1 LWQNGSSDIGDWSR
15 QTKEDVPLLY
25 YLIAIAIIALDQWTK
40 QLVVKNMEIGESI
53 PLIADVF
60 HLTSHRNMG
69 AAFGILQ
76 NQRLLFIIITIAVV
90 VGIIYSLARIGKT
103 QPRVSLALSLV
114 LGGAVGNFIDRL
126 LTGQVVDFFDF
137 TLINFPIFNVADM
150 AITIGVAI
158 LLIDTLLEGR
168 KKAA

>member
-1 LWQNGSSDIGDWSR
+1 M
-15 QTKEDVPLLY
+15 LY
-25 YLIAIAIIALDQWTK
+25 YLIAVVIVALDQWSK
-40 QLVVKNMEIGESI
+40 HLVVKNMEIGESI

-76 NQRLLFIIITIAVV
+76 NQRWLFIIITIAVV
-90 VGIIYSLARIGKT
+90 IGIIYSLARIGKT
-103 QPRVSLALSLV
+103 QPRVSFALSLV
-114 LGGAVGNFIDRL
+114 LGGAIGNFIDRL

-137 TLINFPIFNVADM
+137 TLINFPIFNIADM
-150 AITIGVAI
+150 AITFGVAI
-158 LLIDTLLEGR
+158 MLIDTLLETR

>member
-1 LWQNGSSDIGDWSR
+1 M
-15 QTKEDVPLLY
+15 Y
-25 YLIAIAIIALDQWTK
+25 YLIAAVIIALDQWTK
-40 QLVVKNMEIGESI
+40 QLVVKHMERGESI
-53 PLIADVF
+53 PLFADVF

-76 NQRLLFIIITIAVV
+76 NQRWLFIVITLAVV
-90 VGIIYSLARIGKT
+90 IGIVYSLIRIGKK

-114 LGGAVGNFIDRL
+114 LGGAVGNFIDRAS
-126 LTGQVVDFFDF
+126 TGQVVDFLDF

-158 LLIDTLLEGR
+158 LLLDVLLEGR
-168 KKAA
+168 KNSR

>member
-1 LWQNGSSDIGDWSR
+1 
-15 QTKEDVPLLY
+15 LLY

>member
-1 LWQNGSSDIGDWSR
+1 M
-15 QTKEDVPLLY
+15 LY
-25 YLIAIAIIALDQWTK
+25 YLLAAGIIALDQLSK
-40 QLVVKNMEIGESI
+40 FLVVKYMELGESI

-76 NQRLLFIIITIAVV
+76 NQRWLFVVITTVV
-90 VGIIYSLARIGKT
+90 VIGIVVSLIRIGKK

-114 LGGAVGNFIDRL
+114 LGGAIGNFIDRVM
-126 LTGQVVDFFDF
+126 TGQVVDFLDF

-150 AITIGVAI
+150 AITIGVGV
-158 LLIDTLLEGR
+158 LLLDMFLEGR
-168 KKAA
+168 KKSA

>member
-1 LWQNGSSDIGDWSR
+1 MLTGWSS
-15 QTKEDVPLLY
+15 QTKEDIPLLY
-25 YLIAIAIIALDQWTK
+25 YLIAVIIIALDQWTK
-40 QLVVKNMEIGESI
+40 HLVLTYMERGESI

-76 NQRLLFIIITIAVV
+76 NQRWLFIVITLAVV
-90 VGIIYSLARIGKT
+90 IGIVYSLIRIGNK

-114 LGGAVGNFIDRL
+114 LGGAVGNFIDRAT
-126 LTGQVVDFFDF
+126 TGQVVDFLDF

-150 AITIGVAI
+150 AITIGVA
-158 LLIDTLLEGR
+158 LLLLDVLLEG
-168 KKAA
+168 KKNGR

>member
-1 LWQNGSSDIGDWSR
+1 MI
-15 QTKEDVPLLY
+15 Y
-25 YLIAIAIIALDQWTK
+25 YLIAFAIIALDQLTK
-40 QLVVKNMEIGESI
+40 QFVVKNMEIGESI
-53 PLIADVF
+53 PLIEGVF

-76 NQRLLFIIITIAVV
+76 NQRMLFIIITIAVV
-90 VGIIYSLARIGKT
+90 IGIIWSLSRIGKS
-103 QPRVSLALSLV
+103 QPRVSFALSLV

-137 TLINFPIFNVADM
+137 TLIHFPIFNVADT
-150 AITIGVAI
+150 AITIGVAL

-168 KKAA
+168 RKPA